1 MDDKQLI
8 REIGRDNELAFVL
21 LIRKYEKLVYNTAYK
36 LVQNTSDAEDICQ
49 EVFISVYKCN
59 RQLRNVEDLP
69 GWLFR
74 IAWNKAISFLR
85 KKNPARANGT
95 NSMEE
100 CDCLAASINADET
113 PERSLED
120 KEVSE
125 VLFQAISELPE
136 MQYKVFVMHNF
147 EDYSHKQ
154 ICTELNLTKG
164 SVESLIFRAKANL
177 RKTLLNYYSNN
188 FN

>member
-8 REIGRDNELAFVL
+8 KEIGRDNELAFVL

-36 LVQNTSDAEDICQ
+36 LVQNVSDAEDICQ
-49 EVFISVYKCN
+49 EVFISVHKCYQ
-59 RQLRNVEDLP
+59 QLRNVEDIK

-74 IAWNKAISFLR
+74 ITCNKSISLLR
-85 KKNPARANGT
+85 KKNPAKAN
-95 NSMEE
+95 S
-100 CDCLAASINADET
+100 AASVDDDCMSLSGDGDT
-113 PERSLED
+113 PAQSLEQ
-120 KEVSE
+120 KEVAE

-136 MQYKVFVMHNF
+136 MQNKVFVMHNI
-147 EDYSHKQ
+147 EDYSHKE
-154 ICTELNLTKG
+154 ICEMLRLTKG